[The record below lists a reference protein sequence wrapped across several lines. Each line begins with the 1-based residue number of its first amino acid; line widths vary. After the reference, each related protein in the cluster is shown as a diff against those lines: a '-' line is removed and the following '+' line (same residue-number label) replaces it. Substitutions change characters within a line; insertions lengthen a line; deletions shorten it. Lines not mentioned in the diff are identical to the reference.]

1 MLLLLQHLKK
11 YMCNITPQ
19 KQTLKW
25 NVIHKSTSCVM
36 AGKREF
42 HSFNKCV
49 AFYSD
54 ALYHS

>member
-1 MLLLLQHLKK
+1 MLLLLQHLTI

-54 ALYHS
+54 AL